1 MLGGIKKQ
9 HAEDFHKLEKRLI
22 TFEESMDFTYKQY
35 ESQKKNSENLM
46 KHNSK
51 LESESKEL
59 KQKIA
64 NLESNMNS
72 LGMEVNDLEQYGRR
86 DCIEISGVPQQPD
99 EDIEK
104 IAITIGKV
112 LGIDVNRK
120 DIQGCYRISPKPNS
134 AIICKFANRKLKE
147 SFMKN

>member
-9 HAEDFHKLEKRLI
+9 LAEDFHKLEKRLI

-72 LGMEVNDLEQYGRR
+72 LGMEVNDLEQYG
-86 DCIEISGVPQQPD
+86 IEISGVPQQPD
-99 EDIEK
+99 EDTEK

-112 LGIDVNRK
+112 LGIDINRK
-120 DIQGCYRISPKPNS
+120 DIQGCHRISPKPNS